1 MSIYQQQ
8 DLNKFLQ
15 ACKDTEPEPIYLIH
29 GDRFLCQRLTDQL
42 LPALLPA
49 IANPFRH
56 IKKIDGEQENPQ
68 ETITSLK
75 TWPLFAKRQIFMVSD
90 SRLFSEGNDKNDPAI
105 FLAALNE
112 GLPPGNILI
121 LTAEKVDK
129 RKKLYKEINKHGAII
144 DLSVASGSS
153 KTARQQQDGVIS
165 GLINNTLAE
174 MGKKAGAGVIAQ
186 LIDRVGFHPVAAVR
200 ETEKLALFCQDQD
213 MIKVQDVTAIISR
226 TREDAIYELN
236 EAIAGR
242 DLGRALLLASRLQ
255 DDGIHPLALVAGLR
269 NLLRK
274 LLFIRAIQELD
285 QPTYQ
290 SRVSFTL
297 FQKKYL
303 ADLKDSEHGNSPF
316 LSGHPYSI
324 FMTFRQAE
332 NFSLTALKDGLRNL
346 LATEYRLKGSN
357 IPAPLILDGFFFK
370 LMGGQ
375 ERQENLH

>member
-121 LTAEKVDK
+121 LINVKNYTMRTINTAPS
-129 RKKLYKEINKHGAII
+129 LI
-144 DLSVASGSS
+144 SVLPA
-153 KTARQQQDGVIS
+153 
-165 GLINNTLAE
+165 
-174 MGKKAGAGVIAQ
+174 
-186 LIDRVGFHPVAAVR
+186 AAVR
-200 ETEKLALFCQDQD
+200 PPASNRTGLSAALS
-213 MIKVQDVTAIISR
+213 II
-226 TREDAIYELN
+226 L
-236 EAIAGR
+236 
-242 DLGRALLLASRLQ
+242 
-255 DDGIHPLALVAGLR
+255 
-269 NLLRK
+269 
-274 LLFIRAIQELD
+274 
-285 QPTYQ
+285 
-290 SRVSFTL
+290 
-297 FQKKYL
+297 
-303 ADLKDSEHGNSPF
+303 
-316 LSGHPYSI
+316 
-324 FMTFRQAE
+324 
-332 NFSLTALKDGLRNL
+332 
-346 LATEYRLKGSN
+346 
-357 IPAPLILDGFFFK
+357 
-370 LMGGQ
+370 
-375 ERQENLH
+375 